1 MTLCSALL
9 QGHAVSVRAP
19 STTSGGTVV
28 ASPVGDVRFT
38 HDGSRHMTFAEFL
51 DALVFAD
58 AGHFQERT
66 GSHIEATLPYD
77 VC

>member
-9 QGHAVSVRAP
+9 HKYAVSVRAP
-19 STTSGGTVV
+19 STTSGGTLA

-38 HDGSRHMTFAEFL
+38 HDGSRHITFAEFL
-51 DALVFAD
+51 NALVFPD
-58 AGHFQERT
+58 AGHCQERT
-66 GSHIEATLPYD
+66 GFHIEATLAYD